1 MANESKLESLFQ
13 DFLEDQRGNT
23 VSRFAVAALQATIR
37 KLMAEERS
45 IVESAM
51 QQQITALENMLR
63 AEQEENKRLGGLLN
77 GDNSK

>member
-51 QQQITALENMLR
+51 QQQITALESMLR

-77 GDNSK
+77 GDDSK

>member
-77 GDNSK
+77 GDDSK